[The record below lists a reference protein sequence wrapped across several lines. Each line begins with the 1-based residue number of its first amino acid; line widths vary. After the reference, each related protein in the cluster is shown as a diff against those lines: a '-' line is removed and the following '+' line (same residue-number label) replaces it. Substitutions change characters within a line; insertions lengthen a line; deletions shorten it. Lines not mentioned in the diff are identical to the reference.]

1 MLAPRSWLPLLRI
14 SWIINLCFLFLCLN
28 FGNVCYSAL
37 MSLWFFFPWL
47 TGLHLGSSTDCLAIY
62 SWPYTCW
69 LVSIVGLQHIYWTTA
84 WLIGW
89 TVWETFQKS
98 SSSSCFPDCSTKLPF
113 EKRPS
118 LISVF
123 RCIIVLLG
131 TQSKC
136 FVASLNNSSD
146 GEREIICPSR
156 TLMQFSVLFQDE
168 LFSWRRN
175 CWRYSPKEIEWTSR
189 ELAFPGQPNGHFVQ
203 TSFN

>member
-1 MLAPRSWLPLLRI
+1 MLFS
-14 SWIINLCFLFLCLN
+14 SDVFVDLF
-28 FGNVCYSAL
+28 
-37 MSLWFFFPWL
+37 SLVNWPAPWL
-47 TGLHLGSSTDCLAIY
+47 VYRLSSHLLFALLD
-62 SWPYTCW
+62 CW
-69 LVSIVGLQHIYWTTA
+69 LVSMVGLQHRYWTTA

-89 TVWETFQKS
+89 TVWETFQQS
-98 SSSSCFPDCSTKLPF
+98 SSCSCFPDCNTKLPF